1 MFNTRLNNKRKYWF
15 IITGE
20 SNSGGQALNSQAGS
34 SELATTAAVQILNN
48 TTNLLQSL
56 TIGTNN
62 VLGHSGITVGTTHGF
77 ELELA
82 NLVKANPTLFGTEVY
97 LTKTGQGGATL
108 LQFEVGNAAGYF
120 NTHSTRISTMKT
132 RLAAIGVTNYKPI
145 IILTIGLNDIG
156 AGTTAANFKIK
167 LANHISNLRYNLNMG
182 NVPVIMP
189 DFTSMPNWTTYNTAM
204 TELTQT
210 IPNIYVVSS
219 SGATLKDVS
228 HWDCAGYKLV
238 MQRMMNV
245 IVTM

>member
-1 MFNTRLNNKRKYWF
+1 MQMARSYQLCAGN
-15 IITGE
+15 GE
-20 SNSGGQALNSQAGS
+20 IHPLTFTKLVAPAPGKQVIS
-34 SELATTAAVQILNN
+34 SEVAAQMRKMLEMVTLPGGTATRAQV
-48 TTNLLQSL
+48 
-56 TIGTNN
+56 
-62 VLGHSGITVGTTHGF
+62 VGYRVG
-77 ELELA
+77 
-82 NLVKANPTLFGTEVY
+82 G
-97 LTKTGQGGATL
+97 KTGQGGATL

-120 NTHSTRISTMKT
+120 NTHSTRIATMKT